1 MFFQRDY
8 VLRMIEMMGDFMRR
22 ISELLSDLE
31 RTKLLDDACQKHTGL
46 SLETAE
52 ALSGESLEE
61 MLSPV
66 PRLMMSELL
75 YIRAESTVLTADQ
88 QQKLL
93 LKSLHLLSSLFGE
106 GALCELRAQRLLTLK
121 KELWPYLREKE
132 FLNCA
137 RFFQEAELYADMED
151 ALFQAVDLFPKSP
164 QRKELIQEGLGLLQR
179 AADAST
185 EALLLAHTSREE
197 LLESAIELQNRTL
210 P

>member
-121 KELWPYLREKE
+121 KELWP
-132 FLNCA
+132 
-137 RFFQEAELYADMED
+137 
-151 ALFQAVDLFPKSP
+151 
-164 QRKELIQEGLGLLQR
+164 
-179 AADAST
+179 
-185 EALLLAHTSREE
+185 
-197 LLESAIELQNRTL
+197 
-210 P
+210 